1 MAISEDIV
9 TEIRG
14 INHAMIECILS
25 QLLIHCYQSI
35 VILYSQGPFDSC
47 AFAPHV

>member
-9 TEIRG
+9 TEI
-14 INHAMIECILS
+14 IQCKLS